1 MPATQCAVEHAKT
14 CPDVKVKV
22 AQLFVNLV
30 GHNHLR
36 YHRHGHRL
44 GKACPDLRLRLG
56 TPPADADQ
64 ADQNVTKTHTNTPV
78 DHHHHHCRYFA
89 PQCHDQNITQPHPT
103 YLQIRL
109 HTRIQFGRG
118 ALKVIAIAGALPAKN
133 AAGLLLMMT
142 LGVKIRV

>member
-30 GHNHLR
+30 GHNHLG
-36 YHRHGHRL
+36 YHRHGHRR
-44 GKACPDLRLRLG
+44 GEGCPDLRLRLRAWLG
-56 TPPADADQ
+56 AV
-64 ADQNVTKTHTNTPV
+64 QNVTKTHTNTPV

-142 LGVKIRV
+142 LGVKIRI